1 MVIILSFPLFFLW
14 EHYSIG
20 FEALNGGTEILNNFV
35 LTCIIYFCAY
45 ACIHTYVLVFLWAC
59 VYVGV

>member
-1 MVIILSFPLFFLW
+1 MVIILSFPLFFMGTLF
-14 EHYSIG
+14 YS
-20 FEALNGGTEILNNFV
+20 FEALNGGIEISNNFV